1 MGFCAAFVGG
11 RRLSQTIIPPTC
23 EMRRFAC
30 GLVVLGL
37 LVAQE
42 GWAKGTD
49 LNGDGVFSKD
59 ELLQARQ
66 KQLDKKFVKIDTN
79 QDGQISMDELQGQRG
94 GIAKKADANKDG
106 VITKAEAQ
114 AYMNQTLDKYMQKK
128 DVNADGKLDQNERKR
143 QPKSA
148 TQQSNSKSQKKL
160 NGTNSN

>member
-1 MGFCAAFVGG
+1 M
-11 RRLSQTIIPPTC
+11 RRLTY
-23 EMRRFAC
+23 

-37 LVAQE
+37 LAAQ
-42 GWAKGTD
+42 GVWAKGTD

-66 KQLDKKFVKIDTN
+66 KQLDKKFAKLDTN
-79 QDGQISMDELQGQRG
+79 HDGQISMDELQGQRG
-94 GIAKKADANKDG
+94 GIAKKADVNKDG

-114 AYMNQTLDKYMQKK
+114 AYMNQSLDKYMQKK

-148 TQQSNSKSQKKL
+148 TQSNSNSQKKL
-160 NGTNSN
+160 NSDNSN